1 MKIEVVY
8 TQTFERLLDYLISYL
23 SDFSDEVSVIERV
36 EEVIERF
43 ESIISVDPFA
53 VSVSTSLLELGITD
67 FREFHANNFRILYRI
82 KDERVV
88 VDLIAQQKQDLEQLL
103 VHYCLLLKA

>member
-8 TQTFERLLDYLISYL
+8 TQTFEQLLDYLISYL

-53 VSVSTSLLELGITD
+53 VSVSPSLLELGVTEI
-67 FREFHANNFRILYRI
+67 REFHVNNFRVLYRI
-82 KDERVV
+82 KGERVV

-103 VHYCLLLKA
+103 VYYCLLLKA